1 MSRADTSTLFGLN
14 TAQLAEFAKRAVG
27 EAVAQNVK
35 AGNQITGLVE
45 GRVQTLEPTDP
56 RVAKSLRQNGRN
68 ARAE

>member
-1 MSRADTSTLFGLN
+1 MSRADAFTLFGLN

-45 GRVQTLEPTDP
+45 GRVQTLGSTAP
-56 RVAKSLRQNGRN
+56 RIAKSLQQDRRH